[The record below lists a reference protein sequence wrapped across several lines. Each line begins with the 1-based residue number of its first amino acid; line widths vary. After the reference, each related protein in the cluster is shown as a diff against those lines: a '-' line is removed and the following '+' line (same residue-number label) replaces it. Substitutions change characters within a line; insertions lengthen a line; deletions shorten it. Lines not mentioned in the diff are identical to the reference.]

1 MSYRQPLEKHLKTPK
16 KNNCQTRFGQIEVAH
31 SHRFKAKTNGFF
43 ITPYLQELMA
53 LAGVSDV
60 YSASSNLFRAFLQ
73 IDVSPSQVYRVSTV
87 LGHQITLDLQQDV
100 AHPELVKDE
109 LVYASMDG
117 SMIFTDQGWQE
128 VKVGRVFS
136 SSSRVEAGQKGD
148 SETRFKLKESTYCAH
163 LGTAQEFIPEF
174 EASLGSY
181 KTAPERLVF
190 VTDGGVWIQQ
200 YLEQTY
206 PQATHILDYYHA
218 VEHLAA
224 FSRLHFK
231 RVKEGVQWLDS
242 QRDYLL
248 SEGVDGV
255 LATLASLTK
264 LSASAAESRRQVV
277 GYYSRNRHRMDYR
290 RFRERGLQ
298 IGSGPMEAAHRTVVQ
313 CRMKRSGQR
322 WTDEGAQAM
331 LNLRVASKSGRWHL
345 VTRSLQAT

>member
-1 MSYRQPLEKHLKTPK
+1 
-16 KNNCQTRFGQIEVAH
+16 
-31 SHRFKAKTNGFF
+31 
-43 ITPYLQELMA
+43 MA
-53 LAGVSDV
+53 IAGVSDV
-60 YSASSNLFRAFLQ
+60 YSASNDLFRAFLE
-73 IDVSPSQVYRVSTV
+73 IDVSASQVYRVSTL

-100 AHPELVKDE
+100 AHPELAEGEV
-109 LVYASMDG
+109 VYGSMDG

-136 SSSRVEAGQKGD
+136 SLSRVEAGQKGD
-148 SETRFKLKESTYCAH
+148 GDTRFKLEGSTYCAH

-218 VEHLAA
+218 VEHLAE
-224 FSRLHFK
+224 FSRVHFEK
-231 RVKEGVQWLDS
+231 TKLGTQWFDR

-248 SEGVDGV
+248 RDGVDTV
-255 LATLASLTK
+255 LSNLALLGNLSVLSEQCRCK
-264 LSASAAESRRQVV
+264 LI
-277 GYYSRNRHRMDYR
+277 GYYGRNRHRMDYC
-290 RFRERGLQ
+290 RFRQRGLQ

-313 CRMKRSGQR
+313 SVRRCGRMKRSGQR
-322 WTDEGAQAM
+322 WSDEGAQAM

-345 VTRSLQAT
+345 VTKNLHTA